1 MNKQEAQERIA
12 ALHQLLHRY
21 NHEYHV
27 LDEPSVPDAEYD
39 QKLRELQELEA
50 AFPDLITADSPTQR
64 VGGKPLDSFQKVT
77 HEVPMLSLGN
87 AFNETDLR
95 EFDRRVREGTDQP
108 VTYVCELKID
118 GLAVSLLYENGK
130 FVRGST
136 RGDGTLSVK
145 YNLSRK
151 VQDLISNG
159 SMSTPSLIRQVGGAV
174 A

>member
-1 MNKQEAQERIA
+1 MKTLIEKLNQYA
-12 ALHQLLHRY
+12 
-21 NHEYHV
+21 HEYYV
-27 LDEPSVPDAEYD
+27 LDAPTIPDAEYD
-39 QKLRELQELEA
+39 RLFHELLQLEEQFPELTDEH
-50 AFPDLITADSPTQR
+50 SPTKR
-64 VGGKPLDSFQKVT
+64 VGAEPLANFEKVE

-87 AFNETDLR
+87 AFDEGELR
-95 EFDRRVREGTDQP
+95 DFHRRVTAGLNKEN

-118 GLAVSLLYENGK
+118 GLAVSLLYEDGK
-130 FVRGST
+130 FIRGAT

-145 YNLSRK
+145 HNLSRK